1 MPEGNVIEAELQ
13 QEQPLLGNDGVV
25 ERKAKIS
32 GPRWPVTTVIKALVM
47 IDMLSVAL
55 LVPLLSSYFR
65 DLDIR

>member
-1 MPEGNVIEAELQ
+1 MEAELQ
-13 QEQPLLGNDGVV
+13 QEQPLLGNDGGVKT
-25 ERKAKIS
+25 KATIS
-32 GPRWPVTTVIKALVM
+32 RPSWPVTTVIKALVM